1 MKKRFRHIRDEYTD
15 MRFESFIAKRIY
27 FSTNRDKK
35 ATPPV
40 IRLAISGVAL
50 GLAIMILA
58 VSIVIGFKKEIRE
71 KIIGF
76 GSHIQITAF
85 DSNTSYE
92 TRPIGVSDSLLTVLK
107 SFPEITHAE
116 CFATKPG
123 VIKTDDNF
131 LGIALK
137 GVGSDYDWNFFRDNL
152 TEGSLPS
159 YSDSVTS
166 NEILISRYIADKLHL
181 KTGDDIFSY
190 FVQDNVRARKFHITG
205 IYQTNFTEY
214 DKLFVI
220 GDVRHIQK
228 LNGWSPDQY
237 SGIELMTN
245 DYDQLDKTVETLYF
259 SLIDQTDKYGESFFV
274 QSVKDMNP
282 QIFSW
287 LDLLDLNVWVIL
299 ILMSIVAGFTMVSGL
314 LIIILERTNMI
325 GILKAMG
332 APNLSI
338 RKIFLYVAFFL
349 IGKGMIWGNIA
360 GLSLCLLQYYFRIV
374 KLNPDIY
381 YITAVPIDLNLFYV
395 VLLNAGTLLISL
407 FMMLAPSYL
416 VSLIRPAKSIKFE

>member
-1 MKKRFRHIRDEYTD
+1 MK
-15 MRFESFIAKRIY
+15 FESFIARRIH
-27 FSTNRDKK
+27 FSTNKEKK
-35 ATPPV
+35 ATPPA
-40 IRLAISGVAL
+40 IRLAMAGVAL
-50 GLAIMILA
+50 GLAIMILS

-92 TRPIGVSDSLLTVLK
+92 TRPIGVSDSLLTVLR
-107 SFPEITHAE
+107 SFPEVIHTE
-116 CFATKPG
+116 RFATKPG
-123 VIKTDDNF
+123 ILKTNDNF

-137 GVGSDYDWNFFRDNL
+137 GVGTDYDWTFFRNNL
-152 TEGSLPS
+152 TEGEIPAFN
-159 YSDSVTS
+159 DTVVS
-166 NEILISRYIADKLHL
+166 NEILISQYMADKLNL
-181 KTGDDIFSY
+181 KAGDDIFSY
-190 FVQDNVRARKFHITG
+190 FVQENVRARKFHIAG

-214 DKLFVI
+214 DKLFAV

-228 LNGWSPDQY
+228 LNGWNPDQY
-237 SGIELMTN
+237 SGVELMIR
-245 DYDQLDKTVETLYF
+245 DYDRLSEVTEAIYF
-259 SLIDQTDKYGESFFV
+259 SLVDRTDAYGEGFYV

-299 ILMSIVAGFTMVSGL
+299 LLMSVVAGFTMVSGL

-332 APNLSI
+332 APNRSI

-349 IGKGMIWGNIA
+349 IGKGMIWGNIV
-360 GLSLCLLQYYFRIV
+360 GISLCLIQYYFKPV
-374 KLNPDIY
+374 KLDPDIY
-381 YITAVPIDLNLFYV
+381 YITAVPVDLNIFYIL
-395 VLLNAGTLLISL
+395 LLNAGALLISL